1 MFGNPGLRLEL
12 AKIGSR
18 VSGRVLSGLER
29 WAVRPTL
36 AISVKS
42 VYFCGPDRMAALG
55 QSEWRL
61 PYGSTGLEM
70 RVMFALAVLLGVC
83 TEAVA
88 EAPQSYALEA
98 GDKIWVSVWQDPTLN
113 RDIVVAPDGMIS
125 FPLVGQIRAAG
136 MTIPALEKE
145 LSKRLR
151 KNYQTEPQVT
161 VTLSEVKE
169 GAGSQVFITGEVNR
183 PGPYAIQPGTSVMQ
197 AIALSGGL
205 GKFAAK
211 SRIQIHRK
219 VAGSEQVLLF
229 NYSDFESGKNLE
241 GDIPLQAGDV
251 IVVPERGLFN

>member
-1 MFGNPGLRLEL
+1 MRL
-12 AKIGSR
+12 
-18 VSGRVLSGLER
+18 V
-29 WAVRPTL
+29 
-36 AISVKS
+36 
-42 VYFCGPDRMAALG
+42 
-55 QSEWRL
+55 
-61 PYGSTGLEM
+61 
-70 RVMFALAVLLGVC
+70 FALAILLGIC
-83 TEAVA
+83 TEAA
-88 EAPQSYALEA
+88 AQQPQSYSLQP
-98 GDKIWVSVWQDPTLN
+98 GDKIAVSVWQDPTLN
-113 RDIVVAPDGMIS
+113 RDVVVAPDGMIS
-125 FPLVGQIRAAG
+125 FPLVGHIRAAG
-136 MTIPALEKE
+136 MTVPALEKE

-183 PGPYAIQPGTSVMQ
+183 PGPYSIQPGTSVMQ
-197 AIALSGGL
+197 AIVLAGGL

-229 NYSDFESGKNLE
+229 NYSDFESGNNLG